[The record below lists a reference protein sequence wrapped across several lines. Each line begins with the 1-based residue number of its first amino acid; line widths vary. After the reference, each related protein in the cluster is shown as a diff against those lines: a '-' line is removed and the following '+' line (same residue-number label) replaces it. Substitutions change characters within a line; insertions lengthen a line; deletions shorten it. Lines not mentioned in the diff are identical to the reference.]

1 MASEQ
6 KGPSQRKQRARE
18 HKREAKSSR
27 APNKAEEWQSPIEKR
42 GAAEHTEK
50 TEEKKRGN
58 KKTRC
63 KKGHG
68 GKGNK
73 GRGEG
78 RGREVKREEGKGGG
92 WRCNRKE

>member
-1 MASEQ
+1 MPLDAWAGRMASEQ

-50 TEEKKRGN
+50 TEEKKRREQ
-58 KKTRC
+58 KKRDARRAMGENET
-63 KKGHG
+63 G
-68 GKGNK
+68 GG
-73 GRGEG
+73 GRGGAE
-78 RGREVKREEGKGGG
+78 K
-92 WRCNRKE
+92 